1 MTRIEQR
8 LSAMGITLPAA
19 AAPVA
24 TYVSFKQDG
33 PIVHISGQLSNA
45 ADGGIKGVVGED
57 VSPERGAEAARLCAI
72 NLLSQMRAAASGD
85 LERVEV
91 IRLGVFVQAGPAFWE
106 IPAVANGC
114 SDLISA
120 ALSARGTHV
129 RSAVGV
135 YRLPFNF
142 AVEVDATIRL
152 I

>member
-1 MTRIEQR
+1 MTSVEQR
-8 LSAMGITLPAA
+8 LAAMGIILPAA
-19 AAPVA
+19 APPVA

-33 PIVHISGQLSNA
+33 AIVHISGQLSNA
-45 ADGGIKGVVGED
+45 PDGGIKGIVGED
-57 VSPERGAEAARLCAI
+57 VTPERGAEAARLCAI
-72 NLLSQMRAAASGD
+72 NLLSQMRAAAEGD

-91 IRLGVFVQAGPAFWE
+91 MRLGVFVQAGPAFWE

-120 ALSARGTHV
+120 AFGARGTHV

-142 AVEVDATIRL
+142 AVEVDATVRL
-152 I
+152 V